1 VTALIEPMIEPW
13 VTKQQLA
20 DHLLVTRRWIEPQQ
34 HADLP
39 YLRVGGLN
47 RYRVSEVEGWL
58 RERYTRRG
66 ATNAAQPGRH
76 KPKWVGVV
84 SYKGHRKWV
93 SAPSMEA
100 YTANEEKTLA
110 ELRKQVDNPA
120 RREVPTVL
128 KFVGAEIHEDGRITM
143 TWPDGQRAQNEA
155 GRRDSSIRYLRDGLR
170 PLIREFHDRRLD
182 SFTRDEALTWALPKN
197 ANVQQSVRQFFN
209 HALDRDLIQ
218 RNHFTRLGVSKRK
231 RRVDRPD
238 FEIITDE
245 QYERLRRCARESRA
259 DDYGLVLE
267 GAVLTVGEEAIRPG
281 EIFALHRPELHFAE
295 NLIHVRRQ
303 IDLDS
308 GKITWPK
315 DDDGRWVVMSPAFRE
330 HVEKKMP
337 RMGKVVDAKMGEIV
351 FPAPQGGIH
360 AAQLV
365 VIALA
370 LSTRRRRDARSG
382 LLRVEASRDSMD
394 DRSCRGRR
402 ARPRSG
408 NGGSDGRPR

>member
-1 VTALIEPMIEPW
+1 MP
-13 VTKQQLA
+13 
-20 DHLLVTRRWIEPQQ
+20 H
-34 HADLP
+34 
-39 YLRVGGLN
+39 N
-47 RYRVSEVEGWL
+47 RG
-58 RERYTRRG
+58 T
-66 ATNAAQPGRH
+66 RH
-76 KPKWVGVV
+76 KPKWAGVV
-84 SYKGHRKWV
+84 SYKGQRKWV
-93 SAPSMEA
+93 SASSMEA
-100 YTANEEKTLA
+100 YDAAREKA
-110 ELRKQVDNPA
+110 RDELREQVDNPG

-128 KFVGAEIHEDGRITM
+128 EFAGAEIHDDGRITM
-143 TWPDGQRAQNEA
+143 TWPDGQRAQKEA

-209 HALDRDLIQ
+209 HALDRDLIE

-238 FEIITDE
+238 FEIISDE
-245 QYERLRRCARESRA
+245 QYERLRRCARESRV
-259 DDYGLVLE
+259 DEYGLVLE
-267 GAVLTVGEEAIRPG
+267 GAVLAVGDEAMRPG
-281 EIFALHRPELHFAE
+281 EIFALHRPDLHYAE

-303 IDLDS
+303 IDLDT

-330 HVEKKMP
+330 HVEKMP
-337 RMGKVVDAKMGEIV
+337 RMGKVVDAKMGRDRLSS
-351 FPAPQGGIH
+351 AAGRIH

-370 LSTRRRRDARSG
+370 LNTRRRRDARSG

-394 DRSCRGRR
+394 DRSRRGRW
-402 ARPRSG
+402 ARPRSR
-408 NGGSDGRPR
+408 NSSSDGRSRRWRLSHRHRLQQARPYGASAFRRVREDRPAPRA